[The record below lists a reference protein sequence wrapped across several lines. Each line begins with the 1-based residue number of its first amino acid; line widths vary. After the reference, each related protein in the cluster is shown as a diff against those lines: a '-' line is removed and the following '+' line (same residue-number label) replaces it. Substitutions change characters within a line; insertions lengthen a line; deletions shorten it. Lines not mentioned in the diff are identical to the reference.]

1 MEARSCPKTG
11 TRAFSLN
18 HLPRGAQFRPHSGP
32 DLLEP
37 HILRSL
43 SNVTLTAIYAS
54 CAGCQVVAIDVDG
67 AAWLFGRND
76 KGALG
81 VPGVDAISENA
92 PVRLTAQELS
102 APKGTR
108 FVHAACGRSHTLLVG
123 SGGQLWSA
131 GANPLGQVRR
141 GSLDR

>member
-1 MEARSCPKTG
+1 M
-11 TRAFSLN
+11 LN
-18 HLPRGAQFRPHSGP
+18 ASVAPYSGP

-43 SNVTLTAIYAS
+43 SNVKITSIHTF
-54 CAGCQVVAIDVDG
+54 CAGCQVVALDADG

-76 KGALG
+76 RSALG
-81 VPGVDAISENA
+81 VAGVEFISENA
-92 PVRLTAQELS
+92 PMRLTAQELG
-102 APKGTR
+102 AAKGTY

-131 GANPLGQVRR
+131 GANPLGQV
-141 GSLDR
+141 SLHY